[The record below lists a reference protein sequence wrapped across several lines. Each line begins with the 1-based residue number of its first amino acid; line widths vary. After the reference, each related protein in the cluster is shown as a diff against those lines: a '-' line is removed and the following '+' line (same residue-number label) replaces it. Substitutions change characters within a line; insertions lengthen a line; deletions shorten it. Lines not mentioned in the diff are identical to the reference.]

1 MSLESYGAIMK
12 ISEHIRGLCPT
23 MHLADITLKNP
34 SKKFTSGKNVTC
46 RVSAFIMWLCTCI
59 IKNSTRSPL

>member
-23 MHLADITLKNP
+23 IHLADITLKNP
-34 SKKFTSGKNVTC
+34 SKKFTAGKNVTC
-46 RVSAFIMWLCTCI
+46 RVSAFVNLHYL
-59 IKNSTRSPL
+59 KTRSPFTL